1 MDLCQGDDVVLG
13 CWVMATHDGFIF
25 FDVGSTAS
33 HAEQHG
39 APRDPVCN
47 CLHNKD
53 PREQALKF
61 THLHQIPQICFQA
74 QAGGVWPR
82 PLISC
87 LTHTYTYTHT
97 HTHTHTH
104 MDTFSPLW
112 ALYVIY
118 TSKHHLPK
126 DKARMAGTA
135 STSKCPH
142 IPEYCL
148 FLSSFLTPRFS
159 LSNYVNRLSPR

>member
-1 MDLCQGDDVVLG
+1 MGLCQGDDGVLG

-25 FDVGSTAS
+25 FDAGSTAS

-61 THLHQIPQICFQA
+61 NHLHQIPQICFQA
-74 QAGGVWPR
+74 QAGGVWPK

-87 LTHTYTYTHT
+87 LTHTHARTHACTHT
-97 HTHTHTH
+97 HTHTV
-104 MDTFSPLW
+104 
-112 ALYVIY
+112 LYGHYMWSTRLNTICPK
-118 TSKHHLPK
+118 TKLAWQEQHLPQNVL
-126 DKARMAGTA
+126 RYQ
-135 STSKCPH
+135 S
-142 IPEYCL
+142 IVFFCL
-148 FLSSFLTPRFS
+148 PFS
-159 LSNYVNRLSPR
+159 LLISL